1 MALELFTLHS
11 DYGLVR
17 KIRYQTII
25 KPLGPKKEQR
35 ISKTPSSSDGQ
46 NILRVVMKERL
57 VSEMKTGLYDFY
69 TARRGS
75 FEKFEVEDPFSTS
88 VPKARL
94 TVRFAEDELEETMF
108 YYLLES
114 SQLEL
119 IEVD

>member
-1 MALELFTLHS
+1 MELFTLNS
-11 DYGLVR
+11 DYGLAR

-35 ISKTPSSSDGQ
+35 ISKTPNPTDGQ
-46 NILRVVMKERL
+46 NILRIVLKERL

-69 TARRGS
+69 KARCGS
-75 FEKFEVEDPFSTS
+75 FEKFEIEDPFSTT

-108 YYLLES
+108 FFLLES